1 MGEASRS
8 AVVVISI
15 RLRRLGIHAP
25 FGARVAHLA
34 PLGRTAL
41 ASPGLL
47 RPTKGLVQMCHDARR
62 QPGSAVSP
70 IDANALERAVV
81 EAVVDLHPIQLTLAE
96 LIRELTD
103 TPDDFASRDRIEIAV
118 QQLARAGLLHRH
130 SQYILPTRALL
141 RAIELDLG

>member
-1 MGEASRS
+1 
-8 AVVVISI
+8 
-15 RLRRLGIHAP
+15 
-25 FGARVAHLA
+25 
-34 PLGRTAL
+34 
-41 ASPGLL
+41 
-47 RPTKGLVQMCHDARR
+47 MCHDARR